1 MLCEDI
7 NDGIIKLE
15 SKRSHLVGLVDSL
28 ITIKKEQA
36 DIQADCEEIISK
48 LKAKIS
54 NTDKKIK
61 ELCDYAVEVVMA
73 EAEVYEA
80 MYRDDQALEAG
91 SYTLF

>member
-1 MLCEDI
+1 MLGEDI
-7 NDGIIKLE
+7 NDGIIRLE

-28 ITIKKEQA
+28 NTIKKEQA

-54 NTDKKIK
+54 NTDRKIK
-61 ELCDYAVEVVMA
+61 ELCDYAVEVAMA

-80 MYRDDQALEAG
+80 MYRDDRALDSG
-91 SYTLF
+91 SYTFF

>member
-28 ITIKKEQA
+28 NTIKKEQA

-48 LKAKIS
+48 LKRS
-54 NTDKKIK
+54 
-61 ELCDYAVEVVMA
+61 
-73 EAEVYEA
+73 
-80 MYRDDQALEAG
+80 
-91 SYTLF
+91 F